1 MIKKAGLILITL
13 FWFFQLFS
21 TIHTIG
27 SGTTTQYNQPFN
39 ALMNYGW
46 SKAIYRP
53 SELADAGLVS
63 GTAIYGLGF
72 EISSSANLY
81 QLTNQSIYI
90 RNTAQSSYSS
100 SEPYPNLQDYTLVF
114 ASDLA
119 ISAPGWFY
127 ICWDQPFIYSGQRLE
142 VVWENRSGSR
152 SSALPFFTSTTY
164 TGQNYCAYA
173 SSNTAFPSG
182 NGSAQY
188 SRANLRLI
196 SSSPDLPLP
205 AQLIQPLNNQTFI
218 NPVKL
223 AWHSPSGQQSSWDVY
238 LGTASPPPLLGNQI
252 SNQLNVELEPATTYF
267 WKIVPCNITGEA
279 PDNEI
284 WSFKTAAQNQLAES
298 FESSLF
304 PPQAWLCDPE
314 VTLDLTG
321 KALHGNAAVFTQA
334 TSIPRRLVSPLL
346 VIDETSFVQFWAMPS
361 ATTGNGR
368 IKLSIS
374 MGEDTWQELAV
385 FSMPTSSTWTCF
397 SVGPELFSGTQ
408 GEARI
413 ALDFYS
419 AGAST
424 GIYMDH
430 LVGPR
435 LAGTLGTPQ
444 NPQIQ
449 RTSTEIILS
458 WNPVPGAGSYLIEST
473 TDPSL
478 QNWEELTECES
489 TDYSFPA
496 PVVREAFYRIIAKQ

>member
-1 MIKKAGLILITL
+1 MFKKPGLILIAL
-13 FWFFQLFS
+13 FVCLQLFS

-53 SELADAGLVS
+53 TELADTGLVS

-81 QLTNQSIYI
+81 QLQNQRIYLK
-90 RNTAQSSYSS
+90 NTGQSSYSS

-127 ICWDQPFIYSGQRLE
+127 VCWDQPFIYTGQRLE

-152 SSALPFFTSTTY
+152 LSTAPFFTSTN
-164 TGQNYCAYA
+164 TGQNICAYA

-205 AQLIQPLNNQTFI
+205 AQFIQPLSNNTMI

-252 SNQLNVELEPATTYF
+252 SNLLDIELEPATTYF
-267 WKIVPCNITGEA
+267 WKIVPRNITGEA
-279 PDNEI
+279 SDSAI
-284 WSFKTAAQNQLAES
+284 WSFRTTAPNQVAES
-298 FESSLF
+298 FESILF
-304 PPQAWLCDPE
+304 PPPDWLCDPGIS
-314 VTLDLTG
+314 LDTTG
-321 KALHGNAAVFTQA
+321 KAYHGNAAVFTQA
-334 TSIPRRLVSPLL
+334 TSTPRRLVSPPLA
-346 VIDETSFVQFWAMPS
+346 IDETSFVQFWAMPS
-361 ATTGNGR
+361 AITGNGR
-368 IKLSIS
+368 IKLSVS
-374 MGEDTWQELAV
+374 TGEDTWQELAV
-385 FSMPTSSTWTCF
+385 FTMPTSSIWTCF
-397 SVGPELFSGTQ
+397 SAGSEFFTGAH

-419 AGAST
+419 VGATT
-424 GIYMDH
+424 GMYLDH

-435 LAGTLGTPQ
+435 LAGTLDTPQ

-449 RTSTEIILS
+449 RTPTEIVLR
-458 WNPVPGAGSYLIEST
+458 WNPVQGAGSYLIEST

-489 TDYSFPA
+489 TEYRFPA

>member
-1 MIKKAGLILITL
+1 MIKKAGLILISL
-13 FWFFQLFS
+13 FWFFQLLS

-46 SKAIYRP
+46 SKAIYRGP
-53 SELADAGLVS
+53 ELEAAGLTGGS
-63 GTAIYGLGF
+63 AIYGLGF

-81 QLTNQSIYI
+81 QLTNQRVYL
-90 RNTAQSSYSS
+90 RNTAQSSYNS
-100 SEPYPNLQDYTLVF
+100 SEPYPNLQDYTLAF

-127 ICWDQPFIYSGQRLE
+127 VCWDQPFIYSGQRLE

-152 SSALPFFTSTTY
+152 LSTAPIFTSTTY
-164 TGQNYCAYA
+164 TRQNICAYA

-205 AQLIQPLNNQTFI
+205 AQLIQPQVSEIAL
-218 NPVKL
+218 NPVNL
-223 AWHSPSGQQSSWDVY
+223 AWHSPSGQQSSWDIY
-238 LGTASPPPLLGNQI
+238 LGTVSPPPFLT
-252 SNQLNVELEPATTYF
+252 NQLSNLLELELDPGTEYF
-267 WKIVPCNITGEA
+267 WKIVPRNVSGEA
-279 PDNEI
+279 PSSEI
-284 WSFKTAAQNQLAES
+284 WSFKTPEANQLTES
-298 FESSLF
+298 FEGSLF
-304 PPQAWLCDPE
+304 PPPEWICDA
-314 VTLDLTG
+314 DINQDSTG
-321 KALHGNAAVFTQA
+321 KAYHGNSAVFTQA
-334 TSIPRRLVSPLL
+334 NSTPRRLMSPPL
-346 VIDETSFVQFWAMPS
+346 VIEGDSFIQFWAMPS
-361 ATTGNGR
+361 AITGNGK
-368 IKLSIS
+368 IKVFIS
-374 MGEDTWQELAV
+374 TGEDTWQELRV
-385 FSMPTSSTWTCF
+385 FSMPTSSSWTCF
-397 SVGPELFSGTQ
+397 SVGQEYLSAVQ

-424 GIYMDH
+424 GMYLDH

-435 LAGTLGTPQ
+435 LAGSLDSPQ

-449 RTSTEIILS
+449 RTSTAIILS
-458 WNPVPGAGSYLIEST
+458 WNPVQGAGSYLIEST

-496 PVVREAFYRIIAKQ
+496 PVARETFYRIIAKE